1 MIPTGNDVP
10 LVLREPAAQPSK
22 TYRLHIQA
30 QRMAGHCDGLDAMAQ
45 AVYKIL
51 STARGAHLI
60 YSPEYGIALG
70 DLFGKPVSFVYP
82 ELARRITEALTW
94 DARVLA
100 VDGFTFTRQKGAVSC
115 GFTVHTTMGDLTAR
129 KAVRV

>member
-10 LVLREPAAQPSK
+10 LVLREPAAQSSK

-30 QRMAGHCDGLDAMAQ
+30 QRMAGYCDGLGAMVQ

-60 YSPEYGIALG
+60 YSPDYGIALD

-94 DARVLA
+94 DARISA
-100 VDGFTFTRQKGAVSC
+100 VDGFTFDRKKGVVSC
-115 GFTVHTTMGDLTAR
+115 SFTVRTVLGDLAAS
-129 KAVRV
+129 KAVRL

>member
-22 TYRLHIQA
+22 TYRLHVQA
-30 QRMAGHCDGLDAMAQ
+30 QRMAGHCDGLDAMTQ

-60 YSPEYGIALG
+60 YSPDYGIALA

-82 ELARRITEALTW
+82 ELERRITEALTW
-94 DARVLA
+94 DARILA
-100 VDGFTFTRQKGAVSC
+100 VDGFAFTRQKGVVLCS
-115 GFTVHTTMGDLTAR
+115 FTVHTVLGDLATE
-129 KAVRV
+129 KEVRL